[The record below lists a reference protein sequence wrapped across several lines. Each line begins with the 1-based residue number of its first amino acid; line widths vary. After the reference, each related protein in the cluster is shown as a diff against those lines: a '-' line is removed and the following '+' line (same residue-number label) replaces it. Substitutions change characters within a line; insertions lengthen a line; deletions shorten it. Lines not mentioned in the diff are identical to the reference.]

1 MSHPERYRTPPR
13 YILQITSVRINRY
26 DWARSPLWLGGL
38 FAPEAFITATR
49 QEVSQRLEC
58 SLEELTLQGKHTST
72 ILEGFPSCPLLRS
85 CLFDLWSEFDRD
97 DIPSF
102 LPCQ

>member
-1 MSHPERYRTPPR
+1 M
-13 YILQITSVRINRY
+13 RIDRH

-58 SLEELTLQGKHTST
+58 SLEELTLQGRNLHVFGVLC
-72 ILEGFPSCPLLRS
+72 ILIFEHGLLLVLY
-85 CLFDLWSEFDRD
+85 LFCFAL
-97 DIPSF
+97 I
-102 LPCQ
+102 LN